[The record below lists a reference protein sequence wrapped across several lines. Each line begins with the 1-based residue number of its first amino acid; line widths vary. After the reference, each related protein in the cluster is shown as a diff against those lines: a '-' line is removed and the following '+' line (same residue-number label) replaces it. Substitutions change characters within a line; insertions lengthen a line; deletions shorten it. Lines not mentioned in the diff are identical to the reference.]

1 MIKTSTSTVARTM
14 LLTAIL
20 IALSGT
26 PRVMGQSSD
35 SMASA
40 HGQHASPHAYTPS
53 AGSIN
58 QALTKTPPSKP
69 WTSFAIL
76 RTCLRQW
83 GSVIH
88 RSSKYRW

>member
-40 HGQHASPHAYTPS
+40 HGQHASPHAFRQGAS
-53 AGSIN
+53 
-58 QALTKTPPSKP
+58 TK
-69 WTSFAIL
+69 
-76 RTCLRQW
+76 R
-83 GSVIH
+83 
-88 RSSKYRW
+88 